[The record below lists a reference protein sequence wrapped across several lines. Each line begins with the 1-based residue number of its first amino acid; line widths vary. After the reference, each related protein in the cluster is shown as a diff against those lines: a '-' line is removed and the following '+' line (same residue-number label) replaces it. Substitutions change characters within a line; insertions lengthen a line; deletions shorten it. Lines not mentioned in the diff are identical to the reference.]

1 MVAHA
6 ALGRAAPEV
15 VLDAVAG
22 EDLDGA
28 VVHRDREVDG
38 QLAARL
44 AQDAAH
50 AGIHAEAFGGEIE
63 LPLRGLPGVDRGSD
77 RLGGHW

>member
-1 MVAHA
+1 MPPLA
-6 ALGRAAPEV
+6 GPRPEV

-22 EDLDGA
+22 EHLDGA
-28 VVHRDREVDG
+28 VVHLDREVDG

-50 AGIHAEAFGGEIE
+50 ALVQAQPIGGEIE
-63 LPLRGLPGVDRGSD
+63 LLLRDLPR
-77 RLGGHW
+77 R